1 MDNSIEIEKINLLK
15 KQKFNWRIL
24 WENFVFKH
32 GDNYYKMPSFIWKTF
47 FYKEN
52 DSYNQAKINFKL
64 INKYFWKVIKIA
76 DTQIAKNSD
85 WHYVIKQKEL
95 KWHILTKKDLE
106 KNYLLLS
113 KFKKLVIINEIMWEK
128 ENVFLDLLWSDFA
141 FAPNKIHNLITDWKE
156 LYIFDFWLF
165 HKKSKNILSKIFSN
179 ISTKIQIFI
188 IKIFWN
194 K

>member
-64 INKYFWKVIKIA
+64 INNYFWKVIKIA

>member
-64 INKYFWKVIKIA
+64 INNYFWKVIKIA

-106 KNYLLLS
+106 KNHLLLS

-188 IKIFWN
+188 
-194 K
+194 